1 MRQHVGLGAAT
12 EADVIEVHWPDGTAT
27 RMEHVKADRLI
38 DIQQPTN

>member
-1 MRQHVGLGAAT
+1 MRQHVGLGAAA
-12 EADVIEVHWPDGTAT
+12 EAAVIQVHRPDGSAT